1 MSHKNITCV
10 IGARGGSKGVANKN
24 IRPLLGKPLIA
35 WSIEQA
41 LACPEIKRVVVSTDS
56 EDIAAIAR
64 QYGADVPFMRPPELA
79 NDTAGKWEVWQ
90 HALAA
95 CDAHYTDDPIELFVD
110 LDCTSPL
117 RDVADISQAI
127 AQFQNSTV
135 DAVFSVCEARKN
147 PYFNMV
153 EMQDDALR
161 VSKQPP
167 KPIVRRQDAPRV
179 YEHVASIYVLDPDYL
194 RTGTG
199 LLSGRTHGYDIGS
212 HKSIDLDT
220 EFDFE
225 LIAYLMKNKQQTT

>member
-1 MSHKNITCV
+1 MSKNITCI

-41 LACPEIKRVVVSTDS
+41 LACPEIKRVVISTDS

-64 QYGADVPFMRPPELA
+64 QYGAEVPFMRPPELA

-127 AQFQNSTV
+127 AQFQNSKV

-153 EMQDDALR
+153 EMQDGALC
-161 VSKQPP
+161 VSKQLP
-167 KPIVRRQDAPRV
+167 KPIVRRQDAPVV
-179 YEHVASIYVLDPDYL
+179 YEHVASIYVLDPNYL

-212 HKSIDLDT
+212 YKSLDVDS
-220 EFDFE
+220 EFEFE
-225 LIAYLMKNKQQTT
+225 LIAYLMQNKQKIT